1 MALVF
6 IKYLPDWTTW
16 FILAV
21 LSIYDLAAVLLPYGP
36 LRMLVETAQD
46 RDDELFPALIYR
58 LYLNIC
64 KISFLELNFKINF
77 SSGAGVVVP
86 VVNTGLGMFAP
97 LLGMA
102 NESSPE
108 PTTPIVQIEQPNQ
121 REPSA
126 SSRPV
131 SFIFYSSCSEKL

>member
-21 LSIYDLAAVLLPYGP
+21 LYIYDLAAVLLPYGP

-58 LYLNIC
+58 
-64 KISFLELNFKINF
+64 
-77 SSGAGVVVP
+77 
-86 VVNTGLGMFAP
+86 
-97 LLGMA
+97 
-102 NESSPE
+102 
-108 PTTPIVQIEQPNQ
+108 
-121 REPSA
+121 
-126 SSRPV
+126 
-131 SFIFYSSCSEKL
+131 